1 MTYILEPRCNEI
13 IQFNIA
19 CNKELFPHPTSP
31 IMHINSPCFIS
42 KFIFFNIGSN
52 GFIFFFSGFIFGGNE
67 GFIDADEKEL
77 SKPRPP
83 SKSIAFIFSSNLSFF
98 GFEDEGDEDV
108 DITDLLSILFSFE
121 FSSLNLI

>member
-1 MTYILEPRCNEI
+1 
-13 IQFNIA
+13 
-19 CNKELFPHPTSP
+19 
-31 IMHINSPCFIS
+31 MHINSPCFIS

-52 GFIFFFSGFIFGGNE
+52 GFIFFFSVFCGNE
-67 GFIDADEKEL
+67 GFIDTDEKEL

-98 GFEDEGDEDV
+98 EFEDKDDEDV
-108 DITDLLSILFSFE
+108 DMTDLLSILFSFK